1 MAVNNSSPIW
11 VGTLELE
18 HEESVIGVSGPLQP
32 RHHDA
37 RILMLIHGAPLGYVN
52 IPAQPA
58 LSLASRALNAAN
70 LTLANTLTLHAE
82 CGSQTQHQ
90 GVRTLWKTAMSC
102 PRNFP
107 KSSLP
112 GITVIVCTRNRPE
125 QLSKCLAALRKVDYN
140 PIEILIVD
148 NAPAGTETK
157 DLVEALAEGDPRFRY
172 TCEPQAGLSRA
183 RNHGLTQASFDQIA
197 FTDDDVTVT
206 EGWPAAL
213 AAGFASDPDAAC
225 ITGLVVPSSLET
237 SAERYFDSRY
247 AWGEAFE
254 AQRYDLDEHRHPGR
268 LYPFTAGTFGT
279 GANFA
284 VKRDAVSRLGGF
296 DPLLGAGS
304 TTRGGEDL
312 DIFLRLVLA
321 GERICYVPSA
331 IVWHRHRSDTQAL
344 AQQIRSYGYGTGAY
358 LAKHLLN
365 RNLSTS
371 LLRRGL
377 LEKTSDTGSRM
388 RQASQASHFGG
399 YGAWLG
405 LSEIAGVLTGSW
417 CYYRA
422 YRRVRQS
429 EALASGLDAP
439 QITVITPAYNV
450 ADYVGE
456 AVDSVLAQSFPDFE
470 YLVINDGS
478 TDGTEDQI
486 KQRAERDHRVQLIN
500 TQHLGACNARNVGIG
515 LAKGKFIAFLD
526 GDDRWHPDFLEHQLA
541 LLESAGS
548 QAAAVFARSHVMS
561 EHGRIYYRRWQRS
574 GRYDFDDML
583 IDSCPPRTGSSL
595 LIKKQA
601 FDTVGLFDTSLESA
615 QDLDMWLRIQADSG
629 MPYFIGSHR
638 YLLDIRV
645 RPGAISRDHKKRFVA
660 LDTLIAKHSVNLRK
674 HPKGMA
680 YVRAA
685 VFAFRAGDEDFA
697 QRWARL
703 ATKDTFVHL
712 LGDSYGRR
720 LLGWYL
726 LSERQRR
733 IVRQANALLRSQ
745 VGRLIGL
752 SGGILR

>member
-1 MAVNNSSPIW
+1 MTVNNSPVW
-11 VGTLELE
+11 VGVLELE
-18 HEESVIGVSGPLQP
+18 HAESVVGVSGSLQSC
-32 RHHDA
+32 HHDA
-37 RILMLIHGAPLGYVN
+37 RILVFIHGAPLGYVS
-52 IPAQPA
+52 IPAHPTE
-58 LSLASRALNAAN
+58 SLASRALDAAN
-70 LTLANTLTLHAE
+70 LSLADALAIHAE
-82 CGSQTQHQ
+82 CSAQAEDEE
-90 GVRTLWKTAMSC
+90 VRAGWKTVMSC

-107 KSSLP
+107 TSSLS
-112 GITVIVCTRNRPE
+112 GITVVVCTRNRPE
-125 QLSKCLAALRKVDYN
+125 QLSKCLAALRKIDYD

-148 NAPAGTETK
+148 NAPTGTETK
-157 DLVEALAEGDPRFRY
+157 DLVEALTQDDPRFRY
-172 TCEPQAGLSRA
+172 TCEPRAGLSRA
-183 RNHGLTQASFDQIA
+183 RNHGLMQARFDQVA
-197 FTDDDVTVT
+197 FTDDDVSVT

-213 AAGFASDPDAAC
+213 AAGFASDPGSAC

-284 VKRDAVSRLGGF
+284 VKRDAVIKLGGF

-358 LAKHLLN
+358 LVKHLLN

-377 LEKTSDTGSRM
+377 LEKTADTGSRM
-388 RQASQASHFGG
+388 RQASEASQLGG
-399 YGAWLG
+399 YGTWLG
-405 LSEIAGVLTGSW
+405 LSEVMGVLTGSW
-417 CYYRA
+417 RYFRA
-422 YRRVRQS
+422 SRRTAQD
-429 EALASGLDAP
+429 EALPSSLDTP
-439 QITVITPAYNV
+439 LITVITPAYNV
-450 ADYVGE
+450 AQYIGE
-456 AVDSVLAQSFPDFE
+456 AVDSVLTQTFADFE
-470 YLVINDGS
+470 YLVVNDGS
-478 TDGTEDQI
+478 TDDTADQVQ
-486 KQRAERDHRVQLIN
+486 QRAERDRRVQLIN
-500 TQHLGACNARNVGIG
+500 TEHLGACNARNVGIG

-526 GDDRWHPDFLEHQLA
+526 GDDRWHPDFLQRQLA
-541 LLESAGS
+541 LLETAGP
-548 QAAAVFARSHVMS
+548 QVAAVFARSLVMS
-561 EHGRIYYRRWQRS
+561 EYGRVYYRKWQRS

-595 LIKKQA
+595 LVKKQA
-601 FDTVGLFDTSLESA
+601 FDAVGLFDTSLESA
-615 QDLDMWLRIQADSG
+615 QDLDMWLRIQAESG
-629 MPYFIGSHR
+629 MPYFIGSRR

-645 RPGAISRDHKKRFVA
+645 RPGAISRDHKRRFVA
-660 LDTLIAKHSVNLRK
+660 LDTLIARHSINLRK

-703 ATKDTFVHL
+703 ATKGTSVHL
-712 LGDSYGRR
+712 LGDPYGRR

-726 LSERQRR
+726 LSERQRQM
-733 IVRQANALLRSQ
+733 VRRANALLRSLI
-745 VGRLIGL
+745 GRLIGL
-752 SGGILR
+752 SGAILR

>member
-1 MAVNNSSPIW
+1 MAVDDFPVW
-11 VGTLELE
+11 VGVLELE
-18 HEESVIGVSGPLQP
+18 HGESVVGVSGALQP

-37 RILMLIHGAPLGYVN
+37 RILVFIHGAPLGYVS

-58 LSLASRALNAAN
+58 ESLASRALNAAH
-70 LTLANTLTLHAE
+70 LTLADTLALHAK
-82 CGSQTQHQ
+82 CGAQTEDQEN
-90 GVRTLWKTAMSC
+90 RAAWNTAMSC

-107 KSSLP
+107 TNGLS
-112 GITVIVCTRNRPE
+112 GITVVVCTRNRPE

-148 NAPAGTETK
+148 NAPTGTETK
-157 DLVEALAEGDPRFRY
+157 DIVEALAQDDPRFRY
-172 TCEPQAGLSRA
+172 TCEPRAGLSRA
-183 RNHGLTQASFDQIA
+183 RNHGLTQARFDQIA
-197 FTDDDVTVT
+197 FTDDDVSVA

-213 AAGFASDPDAAC
+213 AAGFASDPGAVC
-225 ITGLVVPSSLET
+225 ITGLVVPSSLDT

-254 AQRYDLDEHRHPGR
+254 AQRYNLDEHRHPGR

-284 VKRDAVSRLGGF
+284 VQRDAVSKIGGF

-321 GERICYVPSA
+321 GERICYLPSA

-344 AQQIRSYGYGTGAY
+344 AQQIHSYGYGTGAY
-358 LAKHLLN
+358 LVKHLLN

-371 LLRRGL
+371 FLCRGL
-377 LEKTSDTGSRM
+377 LEKTADTGSRM
-388 RQASQASHFGG
+388 RQASQASQFGG
-399 YGAWLG
+399 YGTWLG
-405 LSEIAGVLTGSW
+405 LSEVAGVLTGSW
-417 CYYRA
+417 LYYRA
-422 YRRVRQS
+422 SRRVRQG
-429 EALASGLDAP
+429 ETLASSLDAP

-450 ADYVGE
+450 DQYIGE
-456 AVDSVLAQSFPDFE
+456 AVDSVLTQSFADFE
-470 YLVINDGS
+470 YLVVNDGS
-478 TDGTEDQI
+478 TDGTADQVR
-486 KQRAERDHRVQLIN
+486 QRAERDHRVQLIN

-515 LAKGKFIAFLD
+515 LAKGKSVAFLD
-526 GDDRWHPDFLEHQLA
+526 GDDRWDPDFLKHQLM
-541 LLESAGS
+541 LLESAGPKV
-548 QAAAVFARSHVMS
+548 AAVFARSRVMS
-561 EHGRIYYRRWQRS
+561 EHGRVYYRRWQRS

-601 FDTVGLFDTSLESA
+601 FDEVGLFDTSLESA
-615 QDLDMWLRIQADSG
+615 QDLDMWLRIQAESG
-629 MPYFIGSHR
+629 MPYFRGSHR

-660 LDTLIAKHSVNLRK
+660 LDTLIARHSVNLRK
-674 HPKGMA
+674 HPEGMA

-703 ATKDTFVHL
+703 ATKGTFVRL

-733 IVRQANALLRSQ
+733 IVRQANALLRSLA
-745 VGRLIGL
+745 GWLIGL